1 MSTDNAARFYWGK
14 LDKAIAIF
22 KAGNLEEADDICL
35 QLCNEMRCP
44 RPVFPYSRAVSA
56 DINILQIHAD
66 RSVDAPRG
74 LQPRQLLVRKGLAG
88 SGSRDMHHMQV

>member
-22 KAGNLEEADDICL
+22 EAGNLEKAADICL
-35 QLCNEMRCP
+35 ELVNEFRCP
-44 RPVFPYSRAVSA
+44 RSALPYSRVVLA
-56 DINILQIHAD
+56 DINILQIHTD

-88 SGSRDMHHMQV
+88 SGSRDMYRMQV